1 MLSFARN
8 ACDAITGRGTAAVT
22 IPAMD
27 GPLRANGRLQD
38 SRRMLSVECPDNL
51 VRAQD
56 TVYFSTGTELHALMP
71 GERDSTVCAVFDGRI
86 TALASDAD
94 GALAI
99 GVEGHGIELRDRSGQ
114 RSPLKSMDGARFGCT
129 TALAFRGPGTLYACE
144 GSTRLPASQW
154 QRSLMER
161 DASGSVWKLELQ
173 NGRASR
179 IATNLAYP
187 NGILVDSSG
196 GGVVVSEAWRH
207 RLVRIVAPS
216 KGMHQTVLSNLPGY
230 PARLSAAAQ
239 SGYWLAVF
247 APRSQLI
254 EFVLKERAYCARMMR
269 EVADPNLWV
278 APALGSGK
286 TFLEPLQGG
295 AVKQM
300 GIRKPW
306 APTRSYGL
314 VLRLDEDFHV
324 LESLHSRADG
334 NCHGITSCVQHG
346 DALLSTSG
354 GGNALLETLL

>member
-27 GPLRANGRLQD
+27 GPLRANGRLQN
-38 SRRMLSVECPDNL
+38 SRRMLSIECPDNL
-51 VRAQD
+51 VRVQD
-56 TVYFSTGTELHALMP
+56 TVYFSSGTELHALMP
-71 GERDSTVCAVFDGRI
+71 GEDNSTVCNVFDGRI
-86 TALASDAD
+86 TALACDVD

-114 RSPLKSMDGARFGCT
+114 RSPLKSMDGAHFGCT

-144 GSTRLPASQW
+144 GSARLPASQW

-173 NGRASR
+173 SGKASR
-179 IATNLAYP
+179 MATNLAYP
-187 NGILVDSSG
+187 NGILVDAS
-196 GGVVVSEAWRH
+196 GGVVISEAWRH
-207 RLVRIVAPS
+207 RLVRIAAAS
-216 KGMHQTVLSNLPGY
+216 KGVHQTVLSNLPGY
-230 PARLSAAAQ
+230 PARLSVATQ
-239 SGYWLAVF
+239 GGYWLAAF

-254 EFVLKERAYCARMMR
+254 EFVLKERPYCTRMMR
-269 EVADPNLWV
+269 EIADPNLWI
-278 APALGSGK
+278 APALGSGL

-346 DALLSTSG
+346 GALLSSSG
-354 GGNALLETLL
+354 GGHALLETIL